1 MQGPK
6 HRIRFE
12 SKSRGDAAT
21 LDHFVINWLRCSVA
35 SVGCESE
42 AVTVDL
48 CAPASSGLRR
58 VWCPGGGSSSTSG
71 HARVARSHHQG
82 CSVLSLTSASVLQQ
96 RHPPA
101 TWLGSLPSATR
112 GSDSAFATLVELR
125 AHGPSELNR
134 ADFVPMSRLPT
145 ATGVHGGRQPE
156 WPVCTT

>member
-21 LDHFVINWLRCSVA
+21 LDPFVINWLRCSVA

-82 CSVLSLTSASVLQQ
+82 RSVLSLTSASVLS
-96 RHPPA
+96 A
-101 TWLGSLPSATR
+101 TASLTSDLTWLFAIRNTRLRLRLRHARGTASATHGPTER
-112 GSDSAFATLVELR
+112 AESGRLR
-125 AHGPSELNR
+125 ADVTV
-134 ADFVPMSRLPT
+134 ADGNWCPWRP
-145 ATGVHGGRQPE
+145 AA
-156 WPVCTT
+156 